1 MGLVMGGFWHKSK
14 PMHAPKFKGHA
25 QALGL

>member
-1 MGLVMGGFWHKSK
+1 MVLVMGGFWHKSK

-25 QALGL
+25 LALGL